1 MIELAFYYLFIFF
14 TEDEINEGGCNM
26 TGYKKSKIQHF
37 LKQKT
42 KQKNYGTL
50 KVKVTN
56 LLAG

>member
-1 MIELAFYYLFIFF
+1 
-14 TEDEINEGGCNM
+14 M